1 MSALGAIASSAFDAA
16 TSLYGMNKNQS
27 FNKGMAREQRRWAE
41 RMSNTQYQR
50 AAKDLEKAGLN
61 RVLALGS
68 PASTPAGSSA
78 SSTSQLDKPDVM
90 GKALMSQQLAN
101 AKETQRVL
109 KKEVELKE
117 QLGNKAFQEWQNAIS
132 AQAGILADSRNK
144 GYEADKQRVLKVLYD
159 KPGKKAVDQLD
170 RLFDFIGI
178 GSSSAKEK
186 K

>member
-90 GKALMSQQLAN
+90 GKALMAQQLSN
-101 AKETQRVL
+101 AKQTEKVL

-117 QLGNKAFQEWQNAIS
+117 QLGNKAWQDFQNAT
-132 AQAGILADSRNK
+132 AALPGIMADSRAK
-144 GYEADKQRVLKVLYD
+144 GYEADKQRLLKVLYD
-159 KPGKKAVDQLD
+159 KPGKKAVDQLN
-170 RLFDFIGI
+170 RVFDYLGI